1 MRNDALIFA
10 NSIENFMF
18 RLLPYGYHVHSASS
32 APRPTFIPHLPNDI
46 RTHTMQLSNV
56 AVSSKT
62 RNSSPLPTPPSHHQ
76 PPGYSAGSQT
86 PKMAPAMSQ
95 YQSSSGNVSSSFR
108 SVVLETVSQNLTP
121 QYQTTTPSGL
131 SLLLANRRAELLSPG
146 HEEEDL
152 PGSLGSSLPQTPQLR
167 VERVDLVTSP
177 PPARALPQTRRPQG
191 LSTRSSEDA
200 PLLAQGVGPNVSYSS
215 VEAGLSYLPK
225 SGFRTKLASASK
237 IVCARS
243 GGLPVAIVRSL
254 PAVLLGSLLNILDG
268 ISCESLVDT
277 P

>member
-1 MRNDALIFA
+1 
-10 NSIENFMF
+10 
-18 RLLPYGYHVHSASS
+18 
-32 APRPTFIPHLPNDI
+32 
-46 RTHTMQLSNV
+46 MQLSSV
-56 AVSSKT
+56 AISSKT
-62 RNSSPLPTPPSHHQ
+62 RNSSPLPTPSSHHQ

-86 PKMAPAMSQ
+86 PRMAPAMSQ

-108 SVVLETVSQNLTP
+108 SVVLETVSPNLTP

-146 HEEEDL
+146 HEEEDI

-177 PPARALPQTRRPQG
+177 PPVRVSPTRRPQG
-191 LSTRSSEDA
+191 LSTRSSEDT
-200 PLLAQGVGPNVSYSS
+200 PLLAQGVGPHVSYSS
-215 VEAGLSYLPK
+215 IEAGLSYLPK
-225 SGFRTKLASASK
+225 SGLRTKLASASK

-243 GGLPVAIVRSL
+243 GSLPVAIVCSL
-254 PAVLLGSLLNILDG
+254 PAVLLGALLNILDG
-268 ISCESLVDT
+268 ISCEFLDNT